1 MGVGDEV
8 RGCINL
14 LSIALSVLYEFGDD
28 HFTDL
33 FSLENF
39 EEEETEYETLLDDE
53 WNGDLAKFNFFLEKI
68 VNNLKQSKE
77 QSRFIKAYTIA
88 KWLDD
93 MFTYLKPSKAVGK
106 ISLWE
111 LCGVNDTTYTEV
123 GALNSNFCETKVW
136 INPKFPIR
144 TAYDVVDSQR
154 PKRLA
159 NRDSFFELNGIL
171 KNYSYFRWDGT
182 RTIKNIIISD
192 EAILDKGNDCIA
204 VAFAPV
210 IDRKAFDTKK
220 VILNR
225 RGYSISA
232 EEITLKDEVIAILD
246 ERIIDDWRLACS
258 EGADVVFMP
267 EILGTSR
274 VDGSNP
280 KNVEWIPEQCKEQ
293 MKKDVNVPSITLWP
307 SVWTNRE
314 NGITITHSDG
324 SVMGIQYKYIPYSNT
339 REHTQEALRDYRER
353 ENIIIHIPNVHR
365 ISVLICS
372 EFLADS
378 ESGWSEVLCRCL
390 GVSLLLVPSYTP
402 GEQDFLNKIMEY
414 LNTDTTIMWGNCC
427 GAAKNVNKCCG
438 AYSKSGRNTMEI
450 FTGGDC
456 GGKCDGVKACIFMVR
471 IPLKQPAYKETV
483 YRYECEQKL
492 EYKDL

>member
-1 MGVGDEV
+1 MGVGVEV
-8 RGCINL
+8 RGCVNL
-14 LSIALSVLYEFGDD
+14 LSIALSILYEFGDD

-39 EEEETEYETLLDDE
+39 EEEEESYETLLDSR
-53 WNGDLAKFNFFLEKI
+53 WNGNLTEFNAFLEGT
-68 VNNLKQSKE
+68 VNNLKYSNE

-93 MFTYLKPSKAVGK
+93 KFTYLKPSKAVGM

-111 LCGVNDTTYTEV
+111 LCSVNDTTYIEV
-123 GALNSNFCETKVW
+123 GALNSNFRETKIW

-144 TAYDVVDSQR
+144 TVYDVMDPER

-159 NRDSFFELNGIL
+159 NRDSFYELNGML
-171 KNYSYFRWDGT
+171 TNYSYFRWDGT
-182 RTIKNIIISD
+182 RTIKNIIVSD
-192 EAILDKGNDCIA
+192 EAILDKGNDNVV

-210 IDRKAFDTKK
+210 IDRKAFDTNK
-220 VILNR
+220 VIQNK
-225 RGYSISA
+225 RGYNISA
-232 EEITLKDEVIAILD
+232 EEIILKDEVISFVN

-258 EGADVVFMP
+258 EGVDIIFMP
-267 EILGTSR
+267 ETLGTSR
-274 VDGSNP
+274 FDGSNP
-280 KNVEWIPEQCKEQ
+280 QNVEWISKLCQEQIRKG
-293 MKKDVNVPSITLWP
+293 VVAPSITLWP
-307 SVWTNRE
+307 SVWANRE

-339 REHTQEALRDYRER
+339 KEHIQEALRDYEEK

-365 ISVLICS
+365 ISTLICS

-378 ESGWSEVLCRCL
+378 ESGWSEILCRCL

-427 GAAKNVNKCCG
+427 GAANNFNKCCG

-450 FTGGDC
+450 FAGGDC
-456 GGKCDGVKACIFMVR
+456 HGKCDGVKACIFVVK
-471 IPLKQPAYKETV
+471 IPLKQPVYKQTV
-483 YRYECEQKL
+483 YESKCEQKL